1 MESERK
7 RQGSMLLIGL
17 RDTAGVSIAGR
28 LDARARAAVS
38 ENAALHCASGPPRE
52 QPTVRIVYLDFSC

>member
-1 MESERK
+1 
-7 RQGSMLLIGL
+7 MLLIGL
-17 RDTAGVSIAGR
+17 RDTAGISIASR